1 MFRTVGDQISLW
13 EADLPEELLRLPE
26 RLARVDALLDDEVFF
41 GPFEE
46 FFDPQIGRRPHRWRS
61 TCG

>member
-1 MFRTVGDQISLW
+1 VYRTVAEQVSLW
-13 EADLPEELLRLPE
+13 EAVLPAELLRLPE
-26 RLARVDALLDDEVFF
+26 ELARVDELLDDEVFF

-46 FFDPQIGRRPHRWRS
+46 FFDPGSVGRPHRWRS